1 MGFTIIPA
9 GSTIDANT
17 TGLGISSTSLYK
29 SNFDFVTQSIE
40 DLKFLLLT
48 HIGEIPNMSPNFGTR
63 LLYVLFEPNLNS
75 SDLKENINEIITT
88 AVATWLPEITIEKID
103 ITTSE
108 DDPTLSH
115 DVVIKLTISLSLGS
129 VTPGAI
135 VVVISANNAGTIIVS
150 SQIPQLGS

>member
-1 MGFTIIPA
+1 MAFTIIPA
-9 GSTIDANT
+9 GSTINGNT

-29 SNFDFVTQSIE
+29 SNFDFVTQAIE

-48 HIGEIPNMSPNFGTR
+48 HIGEIPNMEPDFGTR
-63 LLYVLFEPNLNS
+63 LLFVLFEPNLNS

-88 AVATWLPEITIEKID
+88 AVTKWLPVINIEKID
-103 ITTSE
+103 VTTSE

-115 DVVIKLTISLSLGS
+115 DVVIKLTINIYLGA

-135 VVVISANNAGTIIVS
+135 VVEISANNAGTIIVS
-150 SQIPQLGS
+150 ASPI

>member
-1 MGFTIIPA
+1 MAFTIIPA
-9 GSTIDANT
+9 GSTINANT

-29 SNFDFVTQSIE
+29 SNFDFVTQAIE

-48 HIGEIPNMSPNFGTR
+48 HIGEIPNMEPDFGTR
-63 LLYVLFEPNLNS
+63 LLFVLFEPNLNS

-88 AVATWLPEITIEKID
+88 AVTKWLPVINIEKID
-103 ITTSE
+103 VTTSE

-115 DVVIKLTISLSLGS
+115 DVVIKLTINIYLGA

-135 VVVISANNAGTIIVS
+135 VVEISANNAGTIIVS
-150 SQIPQLGS
+150 ASPI